1 MMKRAVETEETK
13 STAFEG
19 ALREREG
26 EVGSSDVDCI
36 LGNGVRE
43 HFRSNNQ
50 PWGPDYS
57 ALFRTDLTSNILF
70 SQLTLDINGDGER
83 FQVTDMTGVARLI

>member
-19 ALREREG
+19 ALQDCRKKRERDREG
-26 EVGSSDVDCI
+26 WREVGSSDVDCI

-50 PWGPDYS
+50 PWGQDYS
-57 ALFRTDLTSNILF
+57 ALFCTDLTSNTLF
-70 SQLTLDINGDGER
+70 FPTDIGHQWRKSDFR
-83 FQVTDMTGVARLI
+83 

>member
-36 LGNGVRE
+36 LAGTLQIKKKINPGDQTIR
-43 HFRSNNQ
+43 H
-50 PWGPDYS
+50 YS
-57 ALFRTDLTSNILF
+57 AQT
-70 SQLTLDINGDGER
+70 
-83 FQVTDMTGVARLI
+83 

>member
-13 STAFEG
+13 STAFAGEK
-19 ALREREG
+19 ER
-26 EVGSSDVDCI
+26 EVGSSDVDCT

-50 PWGPDYS
+50 PWGQDYS
-57 ALFRTDLTSNILF
+57 ALFSTNLTSNILF
-70 SQLTLDINGDGER
+70 IPTDIGHQWRKSDFR
-83 FQVTDMTGVARLI
+83 